1 MTAVGETLGGKYRLD
16 RLLGQGGMGAVYA
29 AENLNTGRRV
39 AVKVLHGQWMQRPEV
54 AQRFIRE
61 ARATTAIAHPN
72 IVEVLDLDTD
82 AARGITYIVQEFL
95 EGETLEAHLAAQPG
109 RRLAAREALAI
120 AVPVMGALVAAHE
133 RGIVHRDLKPAN
145 LFLVRARNGEV
156 VPKVIDFGIAK
167 DVAAAENAAHRTQEG
182 SAIGTPSYMSPE
194 QVSGQTDVD
203 AQTDV
208 WSLGVVL
215 YEMLSGRLPF
225 ESPNVNVLM
234 AKILLESPTP
244 LGAHLPDVPA
254 DLAEIVAIA
263 LRRERGERFGSVR
276 AMLSAVLE
284 CADSPAARSSLPPE
298 AAPLRARTV
307 PPSPSVHA
315 TQRVEGMATPHGG
328 LVHATQPVQG
338 MAAPH
343 VTQALQ
349 SPASNPWSAGAPVS
363 AVPQPDT
370 MNAVARAVTS
380 PGAVTPGAP
389 RRYFA
394 VGAVVALVGLA
405 AALWAQGSSP
415 AAPVVVPVTA
425 VMAPAPVVPAVV
437 APAPVA
443 PAVVAPAV
451 VAPAPVAP
459 APVAAPVAV
468 VPVAPV
474 VAAPAPVAPAVVAA
488 PARQARVIRPAPTGR
503 VERPHGVRSRRAFP
517 QGTLFPMPTPRPA
530 PNRSNNL
537 NADEM

>member
-16 RLLGQGGMGAVYA
+16 RLLGEGGMGAVYA

-95 EGETLEAHLAAQPG
+95 EGETLEAHLAAQPD
-109 RRLAAREALAI
+109 RRLAARDALAI

-244 LGAHLPDVPA
+244 LGAHRPDVPA
-254 DLAEIVAIA
+254 DLAEIIAIA

-284 CADSPAARSSLPPE
+284 CADNPAARSSLLPE

-307 PPSPSVHA
+307 PPSVHA
-315 TQRVEGMATPHGG
+315 TQPVQGMATPHGG

-363 AVPQPDT
+363 VVPQPDT

-380 PGAVTPGAP
+380 PGAVTSRAP
-389 RRYFA
+389 RRYVA
-394 VGAVVALVGLA
+394 VGAAVALVGLA

-425 VMAPAPVVPAVV
+425 VMAPAPVVRAVV

-451 VAPAPVAP
+451 VAPAPVA
-459 APVAAPVAV
+459 APVPV

-474 VAAPAPVAPAVVAA
+474 VAAPAAVAPAVVAA

-530 PNRSNNL
+530 PNRSNDL